1 MILCMSLTQHFV
13 EILAG
18 SFLKDA
24 MSYRC
29 LYDSSCGGP
38 WQVLV
43 SRFCKSSSRSFDDD
57 LVKFSWGSGHDD
69 LAQGLLQF
77 LVWRSCGEPSEML
90 SEAFA

>member
-1 MILCMSLTQHFV
+1 M
-13 EILAG
+13 EILFQSSFKGIKITDARSYKFCMKTLVRG
-18 SFLKDA
+18 S
-24 MSYRC
+24 
-29 LYDSSCGGP
+29 
-38 WQVLV
+38 WEVLV
-43 SRFCKSSSRSFDDD
+43 SRSCKSSSRSFDDD